1 MFLRPYIKYEHLI
14 IIMIIIMIILIIT
27 IIIIIKSWFVI
38 PDLLL
43 PYFNRRLGE
52 ARFSEYL
59 IQDSS
64 LG

>member
-1 MFLRPYIKYEHLI
+1 MFLRQYIKYEHLI
-14 IIMIIIMIILIIT
+14 IIMIIIMIILII

-43 PYFNRRLGE
+43 PYFNRKLGE

>member
-1 MFLRPYIKYEHLI
+1 MFLRQYIKYEHLI

-27 IIIIIKSWFVI
+27 IIIIKSWFVI

-43 PYFNRRLGE
+43 PYFNRKLGE